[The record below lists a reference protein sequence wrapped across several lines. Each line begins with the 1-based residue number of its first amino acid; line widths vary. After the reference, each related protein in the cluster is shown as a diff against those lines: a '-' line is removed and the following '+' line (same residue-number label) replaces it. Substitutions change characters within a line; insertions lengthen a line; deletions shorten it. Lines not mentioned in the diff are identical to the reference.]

1 MEQKINQAIKDALSN
16 APKRKFVESVD
27 ITFTIRDVDLKNPT
41 NRIKE
46 EIRLPSGRGRELKI
60 AMFAA
65 SEAATKAKAAGL
77 TVFTPQDIEDLGGN
91 KGKVFSPQ
99 DIEDLGGNKGKAKKI
114 ANSYDFFL
122 SEVPHMGL
130 IGRYLGVVLGPRG
143 KMPRPV
149 PPTLDPGIIA
159 AGLMSTV
166 VVKSGDKTTFHTA
179 FGTANQSEEE
189 LQANAMAVYNR
200 VISKLERGLGN
211 IRSLYIKTSMGPA
224 QQIEVIN

>member
-1 MEQKINQAIKDALSN
+1 MENKINQAIKDALSN
-16 APKRKFVESVD
+16 APKRNFVESVD
-27 ITFTIRDVDLKNPT
+27 IAFTIKDVDLKNPT

-77 TVFTPQDIEDLGGN
+77 TVITPQE
-91 KGKVFSPQ
+91 
-99 DIEDLGGNKGKAKKI
+99 IEDLGGNKGKAKKV
-114 ANSYDFFL
+114 ANSYDYFL
-122 SEVPHMGL
+122 SEVPHMVL

-159 AGLMSTV
+159 TGLMSTV
-166 VVKSGDKTTFHTA
+166 VVKSGDKTTFHA
-179 FGTANQSEEE
+179 AIGTVNQSEEE
-189 LQANAMAVYNR
+189 LYANAMAVYNR
-200 VISKLERGLGN
+200 VTSKLERGIGN
-211 IRSLYIKTSMGPA
+211 IRSLYIKTTMGPA
-224 QQIEVIN
+224 QQIEVVN

>member
-1 MEQKINQAIKDALSN
+1 MEEKITQAIKDALEN
-16 APKRKFVESVD
+16 APERKFVESVD
-27 ITFTIRDVDLKNPT
+27 ITFTIKDVDLKNPN

-46 EIRLPSGRGRELKI
+46 EVRLPSGRGKELKI

-65 SEAATKAKAAGL
+65 GEAATKAKDAGIN
-77 TVFTPQDIEDLGGN
+77 VITPQEIE
-91 KGKVFSPQ
+91 
-99 DIEDLGGNKGKAKKI
+99 ELGGNKGKAKKI

-149 PPTLDPGIIA
+149 PPTLDPSAIA
-159 AGLMSTV
+159 AGLKSTV
-166 VVKSGDKTTFHTA
+166 IVKSGDKMTFHA
-179 FGTANQSEEE
+179 AIGTAKQSHEE
-189 LQANAMAVYNR
+189 LSANAMEIFNR
-200 VISKLERGLGN
+200 VISKLERGVGN

-224 QQIEVIN
+224 QRIEVIN

>member
-1 MEQKINQAIKDALSN
+1 MEDKISEAIKAAVES

-27 ITFTIRDVDLKNPT
+27 ISFTIKDIDLKNPT

-65 SEAATKAKAAGL
+65 GEAATKAKAAGV
-77 TVFTPQDIEDLGGN
+77 T
-91 KGKVFSPQ
+91 VFSPQ
-99 DIEDLGGNKGKAKKI
+99 DIEDFGGKKGRAKKV
-114 ANSYDFFL
+114 ANQFDFFL

-149 PPTLDPGIIA
+149 PPSLDPGVLA
-159 AGLMSTV
+159 NGLRSTV
-166 VVKSGDKTTFHTA
+166 IIKSGDKMTFHA
-179 FGTANQSEEE
+179 SFGTVEQSHEE
-189 LQANAMAVYNR
+189 LMANVMEVFNR
-200 VISKLERGLGN
+200 VTNKLERGVGN
-211 IRSLYIKTSMGPA
+211 IRSLFIKTSMGPA
-224 QQIEVIN
+224 QRIEVVN

>member
-1 MEQKINQAIKDALSN
+1 MEEKINQAIKDALSN

-27 ITFTIRDVDLKNPT
+27 ITFTIKDVDLKNPT

-46 EIRLPSGRGRELKI
+46 EIRLPSGRGRELNI

-77 TVFTPQDIEDLGGN
+77 TVF
-91 KGKVFSPQ
+91 SPQ
-99 DIEDLGGNKGKAKKI
+99 DIEDFGGNKGKAKKV

-159 AGLMSTV
+159 AGLKSTV
-166 VVKSGDKTTFHTA
+166 VVKSGDKTTFHVPI
-179 FGTANQSEEE
+179 GTASQSEEE
-189 LQANAMAVYNR
+189 LYANAMEIYNR
-200 VISKLERGLGN
+200 VISKLERGIGN
-211 IRSLYIKTSMGPA
+211 IRSLYIKTTMGPA

>member
-1 MEQKINQAIKDALSN
+1 MEEKINQAIKGALES
-16 APKRKFVESVD
+16 APKRKFVESLD
-27 ITFTIRDVDLKNPT
+27 IAFTIKDVDLKNPN

-65 SEAATKAKAAGL
+65 GEAASKAKAAGL
-77 TVFTPQDIEDLGGN
+77 HVI
-91 KGKVFSPQ
+91 SPQ
-99 DIEDLGGNKGKAKKI
+99 EIEELGGNKGKAKKI
-114 ANSYDFFL
+114 ANAYDFFL

-149 PPTLDPGIIA
+149 PPVVDPAVIA
-159 AGLMSTV
+159 AGLQSTTV
-166 VVKSGDKTTFHTA
+166 IKSRDKITFQA
-179 FGTANQSEEE
+179 SFGTLSQSHEE
-189 LQANAMAVYNR
+189 LLKNALEVYNR
-200 VISKLERGLGN
+200 VTSKLERGIGN

-224 QQIEVIN
+224 NKIEVIN

>member
-1 MEQKINQAIKDALSN
+1 MEEKISHAIKDALEN
-16 APKRKFVESVD
+16 APERKFVESVD
-27 ITFTIRDVDLKNPT
+27 IAFTIKDVDLKNPN

-46 EIRLPSGRGRELKI
+46 EVRLPSGRGKELKI

-65 SEAATKAKAAGL
+65 GEAATKAKDAGIH
-77 TVFTPQDIEDLGGN
+77 VITPQEIEELGG
-91 KGKVFSPQ
+91 K
-99 DIEDLGGNKGKAKKI
+99 KGKAKKI

-149 PPTLDPGIIA
+149 PPTLDPSIIA
-159 AGLMSTV
+159 AGLKSTV
-166 VVKSGDKTTFHTA
+166 IVKSGDKMTFHA
-179 FGTANQSEEE
+179 AIGTASQSQEE
-189 LQANAMAVYNR
+189 LSANAMEIYNR
-200 VISKLERGLGN
+200 VISKLERGIGN

-224 QQIEVIN
+224 QRIEVIN

>member
-1 MEQKINQAIKDALSN
+1 MEEKIKQAIEQALSE
-16 APKRKFVESVD
+16 APERKFVETVEFA
-27 ITFTIRDVDLKNPT
+27 FTIKDVDLKNPT

-77 TVFTPQDIEDLGGN
+77 TVFTPQE
-91 KGKVFSPQ
+91 
-99 DIEDLGGNKGKAKKI
+99 IEDLGGNKGKAKKV

-149 PPTLDPGIIA
+149 PPTLDPGILA

-166 VVKSGDKTTFHTA
+166 VVKSGDKTTFHVPI
-179 FGTANQSEEE
+179 GTVNQSEEE
-189 LQANAMAVYNR
+189 LYANAMAVYNR

-211 IRSLYIKTSMGPA
+211 IRSLYLKTTMGPA

>member
-91 KGKVFSPQ
+91 KGK
-99 DIEDLGGNKGKAKKI
+99 AKKI

-149 PPTLDPGIIA
+149 PPTLDPGVIA